1 MKKERRPHRS
11 LKIRIQECPIRR
23 VMFLCFT
30 VSALL
35 AVGTTAAILYS
46 RFSRQLNASAQ
57 AENQSMVERV
67 ERNLSNYFRDMMNL
81 TDSCVYSVIKACD
94 LETDSPQDQMTLLYN
109 TYADYIDSMA
119 LFDARGRLV
128 ATAPAAI
135 RRDQAD
141 IVDSDWFQAALE
153 HPENV
158 HFSRLRV
165 QSVFE
170 NRSGAYRWVIP
181 LSCAVEL
188 TRGKETETGVLLIHL
203 KYSTLAEQ
211 CGVKLAEDGY
221 VYLVDRDGS
230 LVYHPAYELVAA
242 GRRQESY
249 ERAASAPDGSYK
261 ETLEGQRRTVIL
273 GTTGYTGWRVV
284 GVVPETALDMSG
296 VRQGLVLT
304 AIFSGFFLILTL
316 VNYFLSRLLTDPIA
330 RLEASVNRVEREA
343 AAEIYVG
350 GTRETRQLGESVRKM
365 VAEMRKL
372 ADDAAAEHEAK
383 RKTELN
389 ALQAQ
394 INPHFLYN
402 TLDIIV
408 WMVENEQPREA
419 VKLVTALARFF
430 RISLSGGRNIIPVR
444 DELEHVKNYLMIQEM
459 RYKNKFH
466 YEIQAQPETLEL
478 STIKLMLQPIVEN
491 AIYHGMEY
499 MEDSGTILVTAET
512 RDGDL
517 WIVVSDNGLGMTPEQ
532 AAKLLTGDPLRP
544 ETTRRKPGSGVGL
557 KNVQSRIHLYFGE
570 QYGLTIDSEP
580 DEGTKVIIRL
590 PAIPYGTMEES

>member
-11 LKIRIQECPIRR
+11 LKIRIQESPIRR

-94 LETDSPQDQMTLLYN
+94 LKTDSPQDQMTLLYN

-158 HFSRLRV
+158 HFSHLRV

-221 VYLVDRDGS
+221 VYLVYRDGS

-296 VRQGLVLT
+296 MRQALVLI
-304 AIFSGFFLILTL
+304 ASFSGFFLILTL

-459 RYKNKFH
+459 RYKNKFR

-544 ETTRRKPGSGVGL
+544 EPTRRKPGSGVGL

>member
-1 MKKERRPHRS
+1 MKEQKFTARI
-11 LKIRIQECPIRR
+11 KARIQRSPIRR
-23 VMFLCFT
+23 AMFLCFT

-35 AVGTTAAILYS
+35 AVVATAGILYS

-67 ERNLSNYFRDMMNL
+67 ERNLSSYLRDMLNL
-81 TDSCVYSVIKACD
+81 TDSCVYSVIKGCD
-94 LETDSPQDQMTLLYN
+94 LAESSPQDSLTLLYN

-119 LFDARGRLV
+119 LFDSRGQLV
-128 ATAPAAI
+128 ATAPAAML
-135 RRDQAD
+135 RQQAD
-141 IVDSDWFQAALE
+141 IADSDWFRAALDR
-153 HPENV
+153 PENV
-158 HFSRLRV
+158 HFSDLRV
-165 QSVFE
+165 QNIFE
-170 NRSGAYRWVIP
+170 NRGGAYHWVIP
-181 LSCAVEL
+181 VSCAVEL
-188 TRGKETETGVLLIHL
+188 TRGKETETGVLLLHL
-203 KYSTLAEQ
+203 KYTNLSELCRVE
-211 CGVKLAEDGY
+211 LSENGY
-221 VYLVDRDGS
+221 VYLVDGNGN
-230 LVYHPAYELVAA
+230 LVYHPAQQLVAS
-242 GRRQESY
+242 GRREESSA
-249 ERAASAPDGSYK
+249 RAAASPDGTYK
-261 ETLEGQRRTVIL
+261 ETLNGQRRTVIVQ
-273 GTTGYTGWRVV
+273 TTGYTGWRVV

-296 VRQGLVLT
+296 LRQALVLV

-316 VNYFLSRLLTDPIA
+316 VNYFLSRLMTDPIS

-343 AAEIYVG
+343 GAEIYVG
-350 GTRETRQLGESVRKM
+350 GTRETRQLGESIRKM

-372 ADDAAAEHEAK
+372 ADDVAAEHEAK

-459 RYKNKFH
+459 RYKNKFR
-466 YEIQAQPETLEL
+466 YEITAQPETLEL

-491 AIYHGMEY
+491 AIYHGMEF
-499 MEDSGTILVTAET
+499 MEDSGTITVTAEL

-517 WIVVSDNGLGMTPEQ
+517 VIVVADNGLGMTPEQ
-532 AAKLLTGDPLRP
+532 AARLLTGDPLRP
-544 ETTRRKPGSGVGL
+544 ENTRRKPGSGVGL

-570 QYGLTIDSEP
+570 QYGLTIQSEP

-590 PAIPYGTMEES
+590 PAIAYGTMEES

>member
-1 MKKERRPHRS
+1 MKKEQRLRRS
-11 LKIRIQECPIRR
+11 LKARIQESPIRR

-35 AVGTTAAILYS
+35 AVVATAGILYS

-67 ERNLSNYFRDMMNL
+67 ERNLSSYFRDMLNL
-81 TDSCVYSVIKACD
+81 TDSCVYSVIKGCD
-94 LETDSPQDQMTLLYN
+94 LDTDSPQDQMTLLYS
-109 TYADYIDSMA
+109 TYADYVESMA
-119 LFDARGRLV
+119 LFDARGQLV
-128 ATAPAAI
+128 ATAPASI
-135 RRDQAD
+135 RRSQAD
-141 IVDSDWFQAALE
+141 IVGSDWFQAALE
-153 HPENV
+153 QPENV
-158 HFSRLRV
+158 HFSDLRV
-165 QSVFE
+165 QNVFE

-188 TRGKETETGVLLIHL
+188 TRGKETQTGVLLIHL
-203 KYSTLAEQ
+203 KYSTLAEL

-221 VYLVDRDGS
+221 VYLVDWNGN

-249 ERAASAPDGSYK
+249 AWAAAAPDGSYK

-296 VRQGLVLT
+296 FRQALILT

-316 VNYFLSRLLTDPIA
+316 VNYFLSRLMTDPIA

-343 AAEIYVG
+343 DAAIYVG
-350 GTRETRQLGESVRKM
+350 GTRETRQLGESIRKM

-499 MEDSGTILVTAET
+499 MEDSGTILITAE
-512 RDGDL
+512 RKNGDL
-517 WIVVSDNGLGMTPEQ
+517 EIVVSDNGLGMTPEQ
-532 AAKLLTGDPLRP
+532 AAGLLTGNPIRP
-544 ETTRRKPGSGVGL
+544 DTRRKPGSGVGL
-557 KNVQSRIHLYFGE
+557 RNVQSRIHLYFGE
-570 QYGLTIDSEP
+570 QYGLSIDSEP
-580 DEGTKVIIRL
+580 DEGTRVIIRL

>member
-1 MKKERRPHRS
+1 MKKERRPRRS
-11 LKIRIQECPIRR
+11 FKVRIQESPIRR

-35 AVGTTAAILYS
+35 AVATTAGILYS

-67 ERNLSNYFRDMMNL
+67 ERNLSSYFRDMLNL
-81 TDSCVYSVIKACD
+81 TDSCVYSVIKGCD
-94 LETDSPQDQMTLLYN
+94 LQTDSPQESMTLLYS
-109 TYADYIDSMA
+109 TYADYIDSIA
-119 LFDARGRLV
+119 LFGAQGQLI
-128 ATAPAAI
+128 ATAPASI
-135 RRDQAD
+135 RRNQAD
-141 IVDSDWFQAALE
+141 IEGSDWFRAALDQ
-153 HPENV
+153 PENV
-158 HFSRLRV
+158 HFSDLRV
-165 QSVFE
+165 QNVFE
-170 NRSGAYRWVIP
+170 NRSGTYRWVIP

-188 TRGKETETGVLLIHL
+188 TWGKETETGVLLIHL

-211 CGVKLAEDGY
+211 CGVNLGEDGY
-221 VYLVDRDGS
+221 VYLVDRNGN
-230 LVYHPAYELVAA
+230 LVYHPAYELMAS

-249 ERAASAPDGSYK
+249 AKAAAAPDGSYK

-343 AAEIYVG
+343 DAAIYVG
-350 GTRETRQLGESVRKM
+350 GTWETRQLGESIRKM

-372 ADDAAAEHEAK
+372 ADDVAAEHEAK

-499 MEDSGTILVTAET
+499 MEDSGTILVTAEMK
-512 RDGDL
+512 DGDL
-517 WIVVSDNGLGMTPEQ
+517 QIVVSDNGLGMTPEQ
-532 AAKLLTGDPLRP
+532 AAKLLTGDPMRP
-544 ETTRRKPGSGVGL
+544 DTRRKPGSGVGL

-580 DEGTKVIIRL
+580 DEGTRAIIRL

>member
-1 MKKERRPHRS
+1 MKKERRPRRS
-11 LKIRIQECPIRR
+11 FKVRIQESPIRR

-35 AVGTTAAILYS
+35 AVATTAGILYS

-67 ERNLSNYFRDMMNL
+67 ERNLSSYFRDMLNL
-81 TDSCVYSVIKACD
+81 TDSCVYSVIKGCD
-94 LETDSPQDQMTLLYN
+94 LQTDSPQESMTLLYS
-109 TYADYIDSMA
+109 TYADYIDSIA
-119 LFDARGRLV
+119 LFGAQGQLI
-128 ATAPAAI
+128 ATAPASI
-135 RRDQAD
+135 RRNQAD
-141 IVDSDWFQAALE
+141 IEGSDWFRAALDQ
-153 HPENV
+153 PENV
-158 HFSRLRV
+158 HFSDLRV
-165 QSVFE
+165 QNVFE
-170 NRSGAYRWVIP
+170 NRSGTYRWVIP

-188 TRGKETETGVLLIHL
+188 TWGKETETGVLLIHL

-211 CGVKLAEDGY
+211 CGVNLGEDGY
-221 VYLVDRDGS
+221 VYLVDRNGN
-230 LVYHPAYELVAA
+230 LVYHPAYELVAS

-249 ERAASAPDGSYK
+249 ARAAAAPDGSYK

-330 RLEASVNRVEREA
+330 RLEASVNRAEREA
-343 AAEIYVG
+343 DAAIYVG
-350 GTRETRQLGESVRKM
+350 GTWETRQLGESIRKM

-372 ADDAAAEHEAK
+372 ADDVAAEHEAK

-499 MEDSGTILVTAET
+499 MEDSGTILVTAEMK
-512 RDGDL
+512 DGDL
-517 WIVVSDNGLGMTPEQ
+517 QIVVSDNGLGMTPEQ
-532 AAKLLTGDPLRP
+532 AAKLLTGDPMRP
-544 ETTRRKPGSGVGL
+544 DTRRKPGSGVGL

-580 DEGTKVIIRL
+580 DEGTRVIIRL
-590 PAIPYGTMEES
+590 PVIPYGTMEES